1 MTDNPAS
8 SSHPGNQSRM
18 PNEHRPAATLVP
30 ADGRRILHDQ
40 QRELVRASLIACS
53 PAENVHHHRRA

>member
-8 SSHPGNQSRM
+8 SSHPATQSRM
-18 PNEHRPAATLVP
+18 PDEHPPAATLVP
-30 ADGRRILHDQ
+30 SDGRRILHDQ

-53 PAENVHHHRRA
+53 PGDNVHHHGRA